1 MITYQ
6 DLVKVGENETD
17 RMAFVLKAINEH
29 VGSAE
34 YRIARDADMY
44 YRHLNPTIMRAQKLI
59 YDIMGRAHVD
69 DWTPN
74 HKIPSRYYF
83 YYVTQAALFLLGN
96 GVGFGKTAT
105 KKKLGNNFD
114 KRVVDVV
121 IDGMNA
127 GRSYA
132 FWNVDHIDT
141 FGFLEFV
148 PLLDEETSLLRAGIR
163 FWRIDNSKPLRATLY
178 EEDGYTEY
186 IKRPDEEMAVL
197 QPKRSYV
204 QVVSSSESTG
214 VIDIADGENYAGF
227 PVVPFYNIN
236 GQSELVGTREVI
248 DAYDLMASDLVNNVD
263 NGNLIYW
270 VIKNAGGMDDMDDQ
284 KFIERLKTIHVA
296 HTEGEE
302 EVDAHQIEA
311 PYQANDN
318 ALERLRRQIC
328 DDFMGLDVRDISGG
342 AATATQIKA
351 AYEPLNSKCDMLEYQ
366 VTDFIQRLLEIAGI
380 DDVPTY
386 TRSMI
391 VNQSEMIQTLM
402 MATNYLPDD
411 YVTRKVLEVY
421 GDIDD
426 ADRIV
431 KEMEGE
437 SVNRM
442 ALQRPVGQT
451 DEGETQEVEQT
462 EEA

>member
-6 DLVKVGENETD
+6 DLVNVGGNETD
-17 RMAFVLKAINEH
+17 RMAFVLKAINQH
-29 VGSAE
+29 TGSME
-34 YRIARDADMY
+34 YRMARDADMY

-83 YYVTQAALFLLGN
+83 YFVTQAALYLLGN
-96 GVGFGKTAT
+96 GVSFGKTST
-105 KKKLGNNFD
+105 KKKLGDNFD
-114 KRVVDVV
+114 KRVVDLV
-121 IDGMNA
+121 IDGMNS

-132 FWNVDHIDT
+132 FWNVDHIDA
-141 FGFLEFV
+141 FSFLEFV

-186 IKRPDEEMAVL
+186 IKRPDEEMSVL
-197 QPKRSYV
+197 QPKRSYI
-204 QVVSSSESTG
+204 QVVSSSASTG

-351 AYEPLNSKCDMLEYQ
+351 AYEPLNSKCDLLEFQ
-366 VTDFIQRLLEIAGI
+366 VTDFIQRLLAIAGI
-380 DDVPTY
+380 DDEPTY
-386 TRSMI
+386 TRSVI
-391 VNQSEMIQTLM
+391 VNQSEVIQNIV
-402 MATNYLPDD
+402 MAGAELPQE
-411 YVTRKVLEVY
+411 YKTRKIVELL
-421 GDIDD
+421 GDIDK
-426 ADRIV
+426 ADDIV
-431 KEMEGE
+431 KDLIAED
-437 SVNRM
+437 VNRFSGEQV
-442 ALQRPVGQT
+442 AQNNPVA
-451 DEGETQEVEQT
+451 ETG
-462 EEA
+462 EEAEQ